1 MGKIM
6 VAGDSH
12 SWLFQKMPGV
22 NAHFYEPDNWLTTRD
37 LADPDAWCWPIL
49 DPFLEHHVKS
59 GFDTIILTINEVEL
73 RAHHWKHIVE
83 AACNDGTTADSFIKE
98 YAITCRKNVKN
109 FLKKYKLKRA
119 IIWGPP
125 PASMY
130 NPPWA
135 QEKTFPWPFV
145 GSSQTRNI
153 MYHMF
158 NMHFIEAIKD
168 DEDIGFSTAFYSWM
182 LRDYTLY
189 GNTEVELEGK
199 TYTSNVI
206 VPDGI
211 HLRNIPEIYGNS
223 CDLISPVVFGDKKV
237 SIHNNFNTFKNDK
250 FILSTRSISPAPP
263 VAYITDNIAYI
274 RESTNLTYD
283 TWVKADDIK
292 VKNYK
297 PRSVKFEDNEYHFL
311 KVADKEQWEVIP
323 NFTELCLVPAL

>member
-1 MGKIM
+1 MM
-6 VAGDSH
+6 AGDSH
-12 SWLFQKMPGV
+12 CWPFQKMPGV
-22 NAHFYEPDNWLTTRD
+22 KAHFYERDRWLTSRD
-37 LADPDAWCWPIL
+37 LADPDAWCWPTL
-49 DPFLEHHVKS
+49 NPFLKYHVDR

-73 RAHHWKHIVE
+73 RAHYWKHIVE
-83 AACNDGTTADSFIKE
+83 AVCNDGTTADSFIKE

-109 FLKKYKLKRA
+109 FLKKYKLKKA

-135 QEKTFPWPFV
+135 QDETFPWPFI

-168 DEDIGFSTAFYSWM
+168 DKDIGFATIFYSCI
-182 LRDYTLY
+182 LRDYILG
-189 GNTEVELEGK
+189 GNTEVVVEGK
-199 TYTSNVI
+199 TYTTNII

-211 HLRNIPEIYGNS
+211 HLRNIPEMYKNCHDIMA
-223 CDLISPVVFGDKKV
+223 PVMSGEKKV
-237 SIHNNFNTFKNDK
+237 NMHDNFNNFKDDE
-250 FILSTRSISPAPP
+250 FILSTRSIPP
-263 VAYITDNIAYI
+263 TPSIAYITNEIAYT
-274 RESTNLTYD
+274 RKPTNLTYD
-283 TWVKADDIK
+283 TWVKVDDIK
-292 VKNYK
+292 VKNYD

-311 KVADKEQWEVIP
+311 RVADKDQWEVIP